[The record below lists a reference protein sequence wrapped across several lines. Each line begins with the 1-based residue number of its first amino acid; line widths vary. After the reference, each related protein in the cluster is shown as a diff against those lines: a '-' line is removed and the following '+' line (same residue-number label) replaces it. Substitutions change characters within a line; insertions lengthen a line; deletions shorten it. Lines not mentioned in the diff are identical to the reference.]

1 MLIAALVLAI
11 AAVGLWSCLALW
23 YRLPAPPPWRAA
35 AAGLFALLALA
46 TIGGLFSRL
55 RAGLLAAFAVAFLAV
70 AGWWA
75 SLEPPRDGD
84 WAPDVAHQV
93 TGRIDGDRLTL
104 AGVRNFDW
112 TSETAFTPRW
122 ETRSYDLADLT
133 TLDLFMSYWAGPEMA
148 HVLLSFGFTDG
159 SQLVWSVEVRRRN
172 GGEFSPVADLFKSNP
187 LVIIAAD
194 ERDIVALR
202 TNFRGEDVQ
211 LYRLAIPP
219 TAARK
224 LLIQYVDDANALAE
238 QPRFYNSLSSNC
250 TTTVVKMARA
260 AGDPLPADWRLIVN
274 GYLPEYLYAQRT
286 LDIRLPLAELRAASH
301 ISARAKAIGVADDF
315 SARIRDGVPAPIAA
329 APTAL
334 K

>member
-1 MLIAALVLAI
+1 
-11 AAVGLWSCLALW
+11 
-23 YRLPAPPPWRAA
+23 
-35 AAGLFALLALA
+35 
-46 TIGGLFSRL
+46 
-55 RAGLLAAFAVAFLAV
+55 
-70 AGWWA
+70 
-75 SLEPPRDGD
+75 
-84 WAPDVAHQV
+84 
-93 TGRIDGDRLTL
+93 
-104 AGVRNFDW
+104 
-112 TSETAFTPRW
+112 
-122 ETRSYDLADLT
+122 
-133 TLDLFMSYWAGPEMA
+133 MSYWAGPEMA

-219 TAARK
+219 AAARK

-301 ISARAKAIGVADDF
+301 ISARAKAIGVVDDF